1 MRKLLLLLLLSS
13 SSSFST
19 IISACAQVPTIYL
32 PEPKAR
38 RIADSLRTLPRV
50 RLEAERWRG
59 SAYHFKSAA
68 DSALWAQN
76 LTEQALKSQGK
87 AYVMQAELLKN
98 EQIKVDW
105 WKKVARRRGLL
116 NYILAAGVA
125 GLGYLFITK

>member
-13 SSSFST
+13 CSNFITST
-19 IISACAQVPTIYL
+19 SAFAQAPTIYL
-32 PEPKAR
+32 PVSKAQ

-98 EQIKVDW
+98 EEIKVDW
-105 WKKVARRRGLL
+105 WKKVARRRGFL
-116 NYILAAGVA
+116 NYLLAGVAA
-125 GLGYLFITK
+125 GLGYLAIK